1 MALDSSARAVRA
13 WELRDPVPPL
23 PPDVPATA
31 ADKRVTDFQ
40 AAVTIGCARARA
52 RPRPKRSKTRRFRKN
67 QVVAAL
73 LLDRPM
79 PCAHSRACPSL
90 CGE

>member
-52 RPRPKRSKTRRFRKN
+52 RPRP
-67 QVVAAL
+67 
-73 LLDRPM
+73 
-79 PCAHSRACPSL
+79 SL
-90 CGE
+90 CSE